1 MRRLG
6 QHMDRNATRIFYMV
20 SAGNALCQQ
29 LEQNQVFSRHFQAT
43 IALDNMSQEEI
54 YQAILIRHGAT
65 HKELVNAEGLPV
77 EATTFQQ
84 QTNRMHRIANGNIG
98 EALNLW
104 AISMDAVGNDKVIQ
118 NRTNFHS
125 LPNFIEADQALILR
139 TIMLEKRTN
148 EYRLRKRFGPAFN
161 PRYAEA
167 LLRLLGVGL
176 IQRHLDGWLE
186 IDEVAVNS
194 ITRQLR
200 AKQYIS

>member
-1 MRRLG
+1 MGEHHPFRFPSRPARIDQRCDRALIERRDARLKLRLG
-6 QHMDRNATRIFYMV
+6 VDSDR
-20 SAGNALCQQ
+20 
-29 LEQNQVFSRHFQAT
+29 
-43 IALDNMSQEEI
+43 EE
-54 YQAILIRHGAT
+54 L
-65 HKELVNAEGLPV
+65 
-77 EATTFQQ
+77 F
-84 QTNRMHRIANGNIG
+84 
-98 EALNLW
+98 
-104 AISMDAVGNDKVIQ
+104 
-118 NRTNFHS
+118 
-125 LPNFIEADQALILR
+125 EADQALVLR